1 MPYQPT
7 IVREIARPPAEAVSE
22 LAQLGTATV
31 HEAYRRRGLLSGI
44 ETMVPGSVVGGP
56 AVTCLNYAGDNLMI
70 HAALEV
76 CRPGDV
82 LVVAVTAP
90 SLHGMLGELVATVCV
105 ARGLAGVVLDA
116 GVRDIVQ
123 VREMGLG
130 VFARAV
136 SPLGTTKVG
145 LGYVNVPV
153 SCGGVVVTPGDV
165 IVGDD
170 DGVVAIERD
179 AIAEVL
185 AAGRRRRSRE
195 SDVREKYAAGALTLD
210 MGTMRETLQKGGVV
224 YLDGAGAASTVSNP

>member
-7 IVREIARPPAEAVSE
+7 IVRAVTRPPGDEVRE

-44 ETMVPGSVVGGP
+44 SSMVPGSDAGGP

-90 SLHGMLGELVATVCV
+90 SLHGMLGELLATVCV

-123 VREMGLG
+123 VRAMGLP
-130 VFARAV
+130 VFARTV
-136 SPLGTTKVG
+136 SALGTTKAG

-153 SCGGVVVTPGDV
+153 SCGGVVVAPGDV
-165 IVGDD
+165 VVGDD
-170 DGVVAIERD
+170 DGVVAVERD
-179 AIAEVL
+179 AVAEVL
-185 AAGRRRRSRE
+185 SAGRRRQARE
-195 SDVREKYAAGALTLD
+195 IDVRERYAAGALTLD
-210 MGTMRETLQKGGVV
+210 TGTMRETLQKGGVV
-224 YLDGAGAASTVSNP
+224 YLDGTGAAVTEDDA